1 MITLIFI
8 MIFISSPFWL
18 QFTKLSFA
26 ITNSCVYNVGTK
38 LQRTSEDSGIS
49 GSYDRLGHKSVCFL
63 LLPIFYLNLI
73 FQTRAKIHTAL
84 QMRHF

>member
-1 MITLIFI
+1 MIIHSFYARCDSKILIIKFCAVI
-8 MIFISSPFWL
+8 
-18 QFTKLSFA
+18 
-26 ITNSCVYNVGTK
+26 
-38 LQRTSEDSGIS
+38 SEDSGIS

-73 FQTRAKIHTAL
+73 FQTKAKIHTAL